1 MIRRAVSLS
10 LVLVFGGLIL
20 SDGESRAQGKPQPQQ
35 QPTSP
40 STGIGFKNDFKVA
53 IIVQGW
59 SVVNGQ
65 QRRGQPLLINPG
77 KVAWDNNVP
86 SPGKRYYSVY
96 DANQPS
102 KVYLRDFA
110 VPVALVDQFFAVQ
123 PVAGNAGRAALQKQP
138 VPKQ

>member
-1 MIRRAVSLS
+1 MIRRAISLT
-10 LVLVFGGLIL
+10 LVLFIGGLLL
-20 SDGESRAQGKPQPQQ
+20 SGGESRAQGKPQPK
-35 QPTSP
+35 QPAV

-59 SVVNGQ
+59 SIVDGQ

-77 KVAWDNNVP
+77 KVAWDNNIP
-86 SPGKRYYSVY
+86 SPGKRFYSIY

-123 PVAGNAGRAALQKQP
+123 PVAGNAARAGLQKQP